1 MVLTI
6 WQSYRSCRIIQ
17 KSRKCIFEWS
27 KVPKRRFL
35 VVFLGLV
42 CWIDLVLHIVI
53 VLNVLLNVATIP
65 CHAGSFKIHKNP
77 FLNDQKSQ
85 KSHWIGCILHILIL
99 INNVHGLL
107 MVSFN
112 FCDINIP
119 KWTSWNWLEV
129 KKSWREL
136 KLSMLLDSVTVGNV
150 ALICL
155 HFSGKTALRI
165 FPIFCMNVPY
175 YKVTQRTRRFFREK
189 SSSLII
195 HENRFLPFWVI
206 LINFPWFVLADIAYS
221 ARSNRSWS
229 TGNVTRSWRIIQ
241 KSQKC
246 IFGWSKEQ
254 KGVLVHILE
263 FCSPS
268 MTWYGILW

>member
-1 MVLTI
+1 MELGWLYWSHI
-6 WQSYRSCRIIQ
+6 AYYDKLKGYRSPTRAIFWSSSFFSICF
-17 KSRKCIFEWS
+17 KSFLTLRWS
-27 KVPKRRFL
+27 P
-35 VVFLGLV
+35 
-42 CWIDLVLHIVI
+42 WD
-53 VLNVLLNVATIP
+53 VA
-65 CHAGSFKIHKNP
+65 
-77 FLNDQKSQ
+77 
-85 KSHWIGCILHILIL
+85 
-99 INNVHGLL
+99 
-107 MVSFN
+107 
-112 FCDINIP
+112 
-119 KWTSWNWLEV
+119 
-129 KKSWREL
+129 
-136 KLSMLLDSVTVGNV
+136 VGNV

-195 HENRFLPFWVI
+195 HENRFLPFWAI
-206 LINFPWFVLADIAYS
+206 LINFPSFVLANIAYS

-254 KGVLVHILE
+254 KRGFSSYSGVLL
-263 FCSPS
+263 S
-268 MTWYGILW
+268 

>member
-1 MVLTI
+1 MLMIPRTRRAWTGWFCFCSVLHEE
-6 WQSYRSCRIIQ
+6 
-17 KSRKCIFEWS
+17 KHNLPGM
-27 KVPKRRFL
+27 VPKVWL
-35 VVFLGLV
+35 VWTVWYCEWLGHGDWFDSV
-42 CWIDLVLHIVI
+42 
-53 VLNVLLNVATIP
+53 
-65 CHAGSFKIHKNP
+65 FKIFKVMSLTVTDVEHV
-77 FLNDQKSQ
+77 D
-85 KSHWIGCILHILIL
+85 
-99 INNVHGLL
+99 
-107 MVSFN
+107 SFH
-112 FCDINIP
+112 
-119 KWTSWNWLEV
+119 
-129 KKSWREL
+129 
-136 KLSMLLDSVTVGNV
+136 VTVGNV

>member
-1 MVLTI
+1 MKSKSSPLFWTADF
-6 WQSYRSCRIIQ
+6 QSA
-17 KSRKCIFEWS
+17 WS
-27 KVPKRRFL
+27 YKISP
-35 VVFLGLV
+35 
-42 CWIDLVLHIVI
+42 VI
-53 VLNVLLNVATIP
+53 
-65 CHAGSFKIHKNP
+65 
-77 FLNDQKSQ
+77 
-85 KSHWIGCILHILIL
+85 
-99 INNVHGLL
+99 
-107 MVSFN
+107 
-112 FCDINIP
+112 
-119 KWTSWNWLEV
+119 
-129 KKSWREL
+129 
-136 KLSMLLDSVTVGNV
+136 
-150 ALICL
+150 L
-155 HFSGKTALRI
+155 HFSGGQAWECWSIYPRKIWRTALRI

-195 HENRFLPFWVI
+195 HENRFLPFWAI

>member
-1 MVLTI
+1 MKWMLTQHYWWRCKDFVENVKI
-6 WQSYRSCRIIQ
+6 EPEMRLLDVFSS
-17 KSRKCIFEWS
+17 
-27 KVPKRRFL
+27 L
-35 VVFLGLV
+35 VG
-42 CWIDLVLHIVI
+42 W
-53 VLNVLLNVATIP
+53 NVLMLHRPITMSVSRFTKVIFNNFSIFQRFKKRFFLL
-65 CHAGSFKIHKNP
+65 SFALSEVEHV
-77 FLNDQKSQ
+77 
-85 KSHWIGCILHILIL
+85 
-99 INNVHGLL
+99 VH
-107 MVSFN
+107 
-112 FCDINIP
+112 D
-119 KWTSWNWLEV
+119 
-129 KKSWREL
+129 
-136 KLSMLLDSVTVGNV
+136 VTVSNV
-150 ALICL
+150 ALICH

-254 KGVLVHILE
+254 KRGFSSYSGVLL
-263 FCSPS
+263 S
-268 MTWYGILW
+268 